1 MKNAY
6 KPKKHRF
13 FPQTI
18 KKRLV
23 LFLFCSMILPT
34 LVIAI
39 LMLYQMRSL
48 YHDKVDTAI
57 QQDLSQTVSGIS
69 SLMENMQSMSQQLI
83 SDGTIGQNL
92 YSYFEPE
99 MAVQKL
105 QLLKY
110 LNTQIAIY
118 ESSNPNIANITYF
131 YVEDS
136 DLPDKIN
143 QSALT
148 MRKMPDESMLLSHQN
163 EMIYYGPHETYSF
176 VSDYP
181 VISLVR
187 QFEGK
192 GNLNNIYIYI
202 ESGYRRLEKLLP
214 QSVKTM
220 DAIFLVVS
228 GSNRVIY
235 SSNEGIVRPGIFMAT
250 EEDDF
255 KTESGDKYVSFSQL
269 SEKDWSVRLL
279 IPNKKYYDHIYTLMI
294 NYAIIA
300 MIAIAFFIFVEYTMW
315 KSIYR
320 PFKTFDNNLKKIIND
335 ENVQL
340 QVRHMN
346 VEEFE
351 ESFNYFNK
359 LKKRIIELL
368 DKVQKEETKRTELQ
382 IKQLLSKINPHFICN
397 TLDTLK
403 WYANEKQEH
412 EISEFVSALNKL
424 LLYNLERTPE
434 TTLKSEIAAVSDYVA
449 LQQWKY
455 DIDFMIEQ
463 EDLPP
468 FMLCA

>member
-1 MKNAY
+1 
-6 KPKKHRF
+6 
-13 FPQTI
+13 
-18 KKRLV
+18 
-23 LFLFCSMILPT
+23 
-34 LVIAI
+34 
-39 LMLYQMRSL
+39 
-48 YHDKVDTAI
+48 
-57 QQDLSQTVSGIS
+57 
-69 SLMENMQSMSQQLI
+69 
-83 SDGTIGQNL
+83 
-92 YSYFEPE
+92 
-99 MAVQKL
+99 
-105 QLLKY
+105 
-110 LNTQIAIY
+110 
-118 ESSNPNIANITYF
+118 
-131 YVEDS
+131 
-136 DLPDKIN
+136 
-143 QSALT
+143 
-148 MRKMPDESMLLSHQN
+148 
-163 EMIYYGPHETYSF
+163 
-176 VSDYP
+176 
-181 VISLVR
+181 
-187 QFEGK
+187 
-192 GNLNNIYIYI
+192 
-202 ESGYRRLEKLLP
+202 
-214 QSVKTM
+214 
-220 DAIFLVVS
+220 
-228 GSNRVIY
+228 
-235 SSNEGIVRPGIFMAT
+235 
-250 EEDDF
+250 
-255 KTESGDKYVSFSQL
+255 
-269 SEKDWSVRLL
+269 
-279 IPNKKYYDHIYTLMI
+279 
-294 NYAIIA
+294 